1 MEEKFIIR
9 MDLPDEFKENSYYTC
24 VSDSIYD
31 CLRALASI
39 EREAAEKG
47 TSLHGRLFTI
57 KGVKGTFRLDS
68 GAWYEWL
75 HYGGCDEFL
84 NECRVLESVEQRVE
98 DILKSLE
105 CGYRFKRMPMSGE
118 EYEDVGFMCEYPYPI
133 SCFDMKFNFAM
144 VVCVRT
150 FKDGSKGIEYGC
162 FEDLYDW
169 DTRKD
174 VCIRNIMGKSGMDEM
189 DADKAWNAIADLID
203 LNVEAMHDIFGP
215 EFEKRLPDVDI
226 VDRCYY
232 NGYLVAS

>member
-9 MDLPDEFKENSYYTC
+9 MDLPDEYKENSYFTY

-47 TSLHGRLFTI
+47 ISLHGCLFTI
-57 KGVKGTFRLDS
+57 KGVKGTFRFDS

-84 NECRVLESVEQRVE
+84 NACRVLESVEQRVE

-118 EYEDVGFMCEYPYPI
+118 ENEDVGFMCEYPYPI
-133 SCFDMKFNFAM
+133 SCFGMKFNFAM
-144 VVCVRT
+144 VVSVRT

-162 FEDLYDW
+162 FQDLYDW

-174 VCIRNIMGKSGMDEM
+174 VCIKNIMEKSGMDER

-215 EFEKRLPDVDI
+215 EFEQRIPDVYI
-226 VDRCYY
+226 VDRGYY
-232 NGYLVAS
+232 SGYLVAS

>member
-31 CLRALASI
+31 CLCALASI
-39 EREAAEKG
+39 EREAAEKRI
-47 TSLHGRLFTI
+47 SLHGCLFTI
-57 KGVKGTFRLDS
+57 KGVKGTFRFDDY
-68 GAWYEWL
+68 AWCEWL
-75 HYGGCDEFL
+75 HDGGCDEFL

-118 EYEDVGFMCEYPYPI
+118 ENEEVGFMCEYPYPI
-133 SCFDMKFNFAM
+133 SCFGMKFNFAM
-144 VVCVRT
+144 VVSVRT
-150 FKDGSKGIEYGC
+150 HKDGTKGIEYGC

-174 VCIRNIMGKSGMDEM
+174 VCIKNIMEKSGMNER

-215 EFEKRLPDVDI
+215 EFEQRLPDVYI
-226 VDRCYY
+226 VDRGYY
-232 NGYLVAS
+232 SGYLVAS

>member
-9 MDLPDEFKENSYYTC
+9 MDLPDKISEDSYLCYE
-24 VSDSIYD
+24 SDSIGD
-31 CLRALASI
+31 CLDALGSVYHDAS
-39 EREAAEKG
+39 EKEI
-47 TSLHGRLFTI
+47 SLDGCLFTI
-57 KGVKGTFRLDS
+57 KGVKGVFRFCS
-68 GAWYEWL
+68 HAWEDWL
-75 HYGGCDEFL
+75 RHGGDNLFL

-118 EYEDVGFMCEYPYPI
+118 ENEDVGFMCEYPYPI
-133 SCFDMKFNFAM
+133 SCFGMKFNFAM
-144 VVCVRT
+144 VVSVRT

-174 VCIRNIMGKSGMDEM
+174 VCIRKIMEKSGMDER

-215 EFEKRLPDVDI
+215 EFEQRLPDVEI
-226 VDRCYY
+226 VDRNYY
-232 NGYLVAS
+232 SGYLVAS